1 MGHFH
6 RVARPAN
13 FRMNKPTKLSALGA
27 SVGLSLCFIV
37 VYGACN
43 YLTAHRTDVGMW
55 HFEWEKYIPLLTWFI
70 VPYMS
75 IDLFFAAAPFL
86 CKSREELAI
95 HAKRIVFAILIAGG
109 IFLIMP
115 LKLVITRPEP
125 TDWTGP
131 IFQFLHSF
139 DEPHNLFPSLH
150 ITLRAI
156 LADLYARRTKGGW
169 RVAMHVWFSLIG
181 FSTILVGQHHVPDV
195 LGGFVLAAFCLYLF
209 PTAQPVAPGLAAS
222 SPLARYYIGGAA
234 LCYGATFIRWPYTA
248 WFLYPAFSLTLVAAA
263 YLKRGPIIFRKSE
276 GKIPFSARFLLGP
289 YLLGQYFSRRYYRRK
304 CAAWDEVTPR
314 VWIGARLTAAES
326 AEARQ
331 KGVTAVLDLTAECA
345 EERSLRQLTYLNIPV
360 LDLTAPTLEQL
371 QQAAEFIAQ
380 QEKYGVVYVHC
391 KIGYSRSAAAVGA
404 YLLSSGAAATVDE
417 VVAQLRRVRP
427 SIILRPEVLVALRE
441 FQSALKSDRLKEPFR
456 YPG

>member
-1 MGHFH
+1 MGHLH
-6 RVARPAN
+6 GLACPASCG
-13 FRMNKPTKLSALGA
+13 MNKPTKLSALGA

-43 YLTAHRTDVGMW
+43 YITAHRTDVGMW
-55 HFEWEKYIPLLTWFI
+55 HYEWEKYIPLVTWFI

-95 HAKRIVFAILIAGG
+95 HSKRIVFAILVAGC
-109 IFLIMP
+109 IFLLVP
-115 LKLVITRPEP
+115 LKLVITRAEP

-131 IFQFLHSF
+131 IFRFLHSF

-156 LADLYARRTKGGW
+156 LADLYARHTKGGW

-209 PTAQPVAPGLAAS
+209 PTTQPVAPGLATS
-222 SPLARYYIGGAA
+222 SPIARYYVVGA
-234 LCYGATFIRWPYTA
+234 LVCYGASFIHWPQTA

-263 YLKRGPIIFRKSE
+263 YLKRGAIIFRKSA

-289 YLLGQYFSRRYYRRK
+289 YLCAQSLSRRYYRRE
-304 CAAWDEVTPR
+304 CAAWNEVTPR
-314 VWIGARLTAAES
+314 VWLGARLNS
-326 AEARQ
+326 AEAAAARG
-331 KGVTAVLDLTAECA
+331 KGVTAVLDLTAECS
-345 EERSLRQLTYLNIPV
+345 EERSLRERNYLNLPV
-360 LDLTAPTLEQL
+360 LDLTAPTLAQMR
-371 QQAAEFIAQ
+371 QAVEFIMAH
-380 QEKYGVVYVHC
+380 QERGVVLVHC
-391 KIGYSRSAAAVGA
+391 KIGYSRSAAVVGGW
-404 YLLSSGAAATVDE
+404 LLASGQAKTVDE
-417 VVAQLRRVRP
+417 AVARLRLARP
-427 SIILRPEVLVALRE
+427 TIVLRPEALTALTE
-441 FQSALKSDRLKEPFR
+441 FFHELKQRR
-456 YPG
+456 GNQGGAG

>member
-1 MGHFH
+1 MQQLNGTPASALLRDYKPENVAAARRLAGELGLQNVTAEQGDAFDRKSLAALAPKPTIAIISGLFELFPANEPVLTALRGVADAVAPGGYLVYTNQPWHPQVEFIARVLTNREGKPWIMRRRTQAEMDELVRACGLRESSTGIGSMGHFH

-222 SPLARYYIGGAA
+222 SPLARYYIG
-234 LCYGATFIRWPYTA
+234 
-248 WFLYPAFSLTLVAAA
+248 
-263 YLKRGPIIFRKSE
+263 
-276 GKIPFSARFLLGP
+276 
-289 YLLGQYFSRRYYRRK
+289 
-304 CAAWDEVTPR
+304 
-314 VWIGARLTAAES
+314 
-326 AEARQ
+326 
-331 KGVTAVLDLTAECA
+331 
-345 EERSLRQLTYLNIPV
+345 
-360 LDLTAPTLEQL
+360 AP
-371 QQAAEFIAQ
+371 
-380 QEKYGVVYVHC
+380 HC
-391 KIGYSRSAAAVGA
+391 VMG
-404 YLLSSGAAATVDE
+404 
-417 VVAQLRRVRP
+417 RP
-427 SIILRPEVLVALRE
+427 SSAGPTRRGFSIRP
-441 FQSALKSDRLKEPFR
+441 SP
-456 YPG
+456 

>member
-1 MGHFH
+1 
-6 RVARPAN
+6 
-13 FRMNKPTKLSALGA
+13 MNKPTKLSALGV

-55 HFEWEKYIPLLTWFI
+55 HYEWEKYIPLVTWFI

-86 CKSREELAI
+86 CKSREELAT
-95 HAKRIVFAILIAGG
+95 HSKRIVFAILVAGC

-115 LKLVITRPEP
+115 LKLVVTRPDP

-131 IFQFLHSF
+131 IFRFLHSF

-195 LGGFVLAAFCLYLF
+195 LGGFVLAAFALYLF
-209 PTAQPVAPGLAAS
+209 PTTRPVAPGLATS
-222 SPLARYYIGGAA
+222 SPIMRYYLAGAA
-234 LCYGATFIRWPYTA
+234 ICYGATFICWPYTA
-248 WFLYPAFSLTLVAAA
+248 WFLYPAFALTLVAAA
-263 YLKRGPIIFRKSE
+263 YWKRGPIVFRKSA

-289 YLLGQYFSRRYYRRK
+289 YLVGQYLSRQYYRRE
-304 CAAWDEVTPR
+304 CAAWNEISPR
-314 VWIGARLTAAES
+314 VWIGARLTS
-326 AEARQ
+326 AEAAEARS
-331 KGVTAVLDLTAECA
+331 KGLTAVLDLTAEFS
-345 EERSLRQLTYLNIPV
+345 EECSLRQLNYLNLPV
-360 LDLTAPTLEQL
+360 LDLTAPTSDQLRDAAAFIMQHEQ
-371 QQAAEFIAQ
+371 I
-380 QEKYGVVYVHC
+380 GVVYVHC
-391 KIGYSRSAAAVGA
+391 KIGYSRSAAAIGA
-404 YLLSSGAAATVDE
+404 YLLTSGKVRTVDDAI
-417 VVAQLRRVRP
+417 AQLQRVRP
-427 SIILRPEVLVALRE
+427 SIVIRPEIVSALNE
-441 FQSALKSDRLKEPFR
+441 FQNKRDAGRAK
-456 YPG
+456 